1 MAETDA
7 IETWGTLGGGWA
19 VHELRKHRNHNARVE
34 PVSQRPTVEA
44 SLTSLPQRPASHV
57 ALRYR
62 SVTLTVIASSPRPQ
76 KLLPNLF
83 KYQWL
88 RLPANARQP
97 NSFWEV
103 GSFGVMVLEQ
113 NVPCHSTLCR
123 DNKTNPK
130 KSSIHILGLTLQTP
144 TSDVCKGLLSP
155 AKPGK
160 SKIQNHQ

>member
-1 MAETDA
+1 MGDTGGSVGSPW
-7 IETWGTLGGGWA
+7 TWKTQEPQCQSWASKPKAHCGGLPHFTSPKACLTCGS
-19 VHELRKHRNHNARVE
+19 EIQ
-34 PVSQRPTVEA
+34 VS
-44 SLTSLPQRPASHV
+44 H
-57 ALRYR
+57 
-62 SVTLTVIASSPRPQ
+62 TVIASSPKPQ

-83 KYQWL
+83 KCQWL
-88 RLPANARQP
+88 RLPANAGQP
-97 NSFWEV
+97 DSFWEV

-155 AKPGK
+155 AKPDK
-160 SKIQNHQ
+160 SKTQNHQ